1 MGVCPLTEGKKG
13 INVLFDAISD
23 NQALSQRIVNQITK
37 KIKTG
42 ELKPGDRLPTE
53 RTMAEQFQVSRTAIR
68 DAIKILSGSG
78 LLEVRHGVGIFV
90 ADSRSE
96 ESEIVW
102 NFTHAN
108 LRDVFEVR
116 RALEAQ
122 TAFLAAIRRAD
133 HHIVRL
139 RQIIAT
145 AQAHSDDVSV
155 LNDCD
160 AQFHE
165 TVAEAS
171 QNVLILDVM
180 WTILDVVADTRR
192 ASLSIPSR
200 PQVSLE
206 EHSAILDA
214 IIEQQP
220 ERARLLMLHHLDSV
234 ESAIA
239 SNLPRQA
246 KQPSADR
253 ESTEPAK

>member
-1 MGVCPLTEGKKG
+1 M
-13 INVLFDAISD
+13 LFDAISD
-23 NQALSQRIVNQITK
+23 NQALSQRIVNQISK
-37 KIKTG
+37 KVKTG

-90 ADSRSE
+90 CDPRRD

-102 NFTHAN
+102 NFSHAN

-122 TAFLAAIRRAD
+122 TAFLAAIRRSE
-133 HHIVRL
+133 HHILRI
-139 RQIIAT
+139 RQILAE
-145 AQAHSDDVSV
+145 AEANSDDVTV

-180 WTILDVVADTRR
+180 WTILDAVADTRR

-206 EHSAILDA
+206 EHNEILDA

-234 ESAIA
+234 ESSIA
-239 SNLPRQA
+239 SNLPRQTNQSGA
-246 KQPSADR
+246 GH
-253 ESTEPAK
+253 ETTEPAKESNLIHRDHA